1 MHRAT
6 RADSYTDSID
16 LTNFNYGGGYY
27 SAFSVPLHT
36 KMPYTLTNTFANE

>member
-16 LTNFNYGGGYY
+16 LTNFNYGGYY

-36 KMPYTLTNTFANE
+36 QMPYTLTNTFANE